1 MIKKTLVLERIP
13 PGDNWKDV
21 DNEEKTFTS
30 LTLALGYSFKKT
42 KIKEFYIS
50 AAEGKV
56 WTMED
61 VNEVSKPEI
70 DDLYGD

>member
-1 MIKKTLVLERIP
+1 MKKILVLERIP

-21 DNEEKTFTS
+21 DDESKTFTN
-30 LTLALGYSFKKT
+30 LTLALGYVFKKT
-42 KIKEFYIS
+42 KIKEFHIS

-56 WTMED
+56 WIVTTEQEQAP
-61 VNEVSKPEI
+61 EV